1 MSLARTDLGPFDIVT
16 GDGRLRYI
24 SDEHY
29 HPVDCERIQ
38 YVEEDSEDD
47 CPFPD
52 ENEVRMY
59 ISERL
64 MASRWEKENRKRE
77 ADRSKAVVW
86 HQVKLLFRELIA

>member
-1 MSLARTDLGPFDIVT
+1 MSLVRTDLGPFDIVT

-52 ENEVRMY
+52 ENEVRM
-59 ISERL
+59 
-64 MASRWEKENRKRE
+64 
-77 ADRSKAVVW
+77 
-86 HQVKLLFRELIA
+86 